1 MDKSKAPNKP
11 HPLTIIGNTEK
22 TRDRIMLEATLMF
35 ARKGYT
41 AASVRDIARQV
52 GIRAASL
59 YNHFASKELL
69 WDAAMEHVRHLYRLY
84 FERLEA
90 TIAKAETFEEVLDCL
105 FAEVHEVVQMFTY
118 YGISLIHTEQL
129 RDPKAC
135 EIYNELFLG
144 YSTRFIKEKFDM
156 CIEKG
161 WVSEFD
167 TNTVATIF
175 MHSIMIGNT
184 LRTHADMGHNIPY
197 DVDAMYNSIHFFFLS
212 ISKRG

>member
-1 MDKSKAPNKP
+1 
-11 HPLTIIGNTEK
+11 
-22 TRDRIMLEATLMF
+22 MLEATLMF

-52 GIRAASL
+52 GIKAASL

-84 FERLEA
+84 FERLED

-197 DVDAMYNSIHFFFLS
+197 DIDEMYNSIHAFFLS